1 MTIHVR
7 APATSANIGP
17 GFDVAAV
24 ALDLWNELEVGEA
37 NGQPV
42 DETHR
47 AVRAFSRFASPEGR
61 SFTFTDRI
69 PRERGSTIPS
79 NQINLRPGGDAGLR
93 RSTRRAS
100 RRNRPA

>member
-24 ALDLWNELEVGEA
+24 ALDLWNELEVGDG

-42 DETHR
+42 DEEHL
-47 AVRAFSRFASPEGR
+47 AIRAFSRFASPAGR

-69 PRERGSTIPS
+69 PRERGGLTSTVTFPS
-79 NQINLRPGGDAGLR
+79 PR
-93 RSTRRAS
+93 
-100 RRNRPA
+100 